1 MKGGKGGG
9 LLALISGGESPG
21 MDDEG
26 DPFETGFASF
36 RSALKSGDAMKAKKA
51 FRLMKE
57 ACGDDDEE
65 GDDYSDE
72 E

>member
-1 MKGGKGGG
+1 MKGG
-9 LLALISGGESPG
+9 LLAILGGKPSGEE
-21 MDDEG
+21 MNEG
-26 DPFETGFASF
+26 DPFETGFSAF

>member
-1 MKGGKGGG
+1 VKGG
-9 LLALISGGESPG
+9 LLAILGGKPSGEEMG
-21 MDDEG
+21 DEG
-26 DPFETGFASF
+26 DPFETGFSAF

-57 ACGDDDEE
+57 ACGGDDEE

>member
-1 MKGGKGGG
+1 MKGG
-9 LLALISGGESPG
+9 LLAILGGKPSGEEMGDES
-21 MDDEG
+21 

-57 ACGDDDEE
+57 ACGDDDDEE

>member
-1 MKGGKGGG
+1 MN
-9 LLALISGGESPG
+9 
-21 MDDEG
+21 EG
-26 DPFETGFASF
+26 DPFETGFSAF

>member
-1 MKGGKGGG
+1 MKGG
-9 LLALISGGESPG
+9 LLAILGGKPSGEEMG
-21 MDDEG
+21 DEG